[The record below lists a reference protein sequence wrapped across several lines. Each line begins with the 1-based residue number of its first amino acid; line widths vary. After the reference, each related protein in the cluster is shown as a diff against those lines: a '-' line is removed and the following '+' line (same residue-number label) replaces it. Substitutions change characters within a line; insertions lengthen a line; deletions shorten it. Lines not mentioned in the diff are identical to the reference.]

1 LILRKYL
8 AWLSSTATLLIL
20 GWMMIPKGFS
30 GIADWLAPVFG
41 PAFRPELYLAFLMFG
56 PSLTYTPLLLVWV
69 AAGVVGGFF
78 SRGVWRS
85 VAAASMETVTVI
97 LVMIGSGLM
106 IVTSLGGFGS
116 ITGGF
121 SGLSIPPPPP
131 GLGLGD
137 IVNAPMI
144 GQIISAVTS
153 GGSINPVSI
162 VEILLVNFAVNR
174 VIHTVSFAASGV
186 LFSKLFQK
194 LPHRQP
200 VLTTPVYAPI
210 PAPAPA
216 AASLPT
222 PLPGQQLV
230 PSPAQPPLAEKQN
243 SMPQKSAST
252 SIPPA
257 PLAQGDAE
265 PTKREPASTPTLE
278 IRKKDEKTQKQEDS
292 GESSSGQS
300 AAKVAVV
307 ILILALSFST
317 LLTPAGPAHIL
328 QSSTSNGQPLGEQ
341 LMLNLQKD
349 GTLKMSYST
358 NLTSLPSGIPSDYRL
373 EEFQG
378 LAGAFIFAFNGS
390 IDLGQNGS
398 GGSGGQLSTI
408 ASLLPPNGFL
418 AVYGGVDPST
428 GKARA
433 DKLASDFQ
441 QAFGVTETSVVNM
454 MLPSFGGSGG
464 NMYLAIYQGDGT
476 VGSVGNKILNLV
488 QTTGVGS
495 VLSSPRVFVSSF
507 GAEAG
512 FLNINFQNSTATP
525 SLTPGVQI
533 SADLTQWGNFY
544 GRGTFTLGVREILG
558 SQGVIG
564 PSSTAG
570 TTSVQ
575 LGFPANSTVITYW
588 PSNATLDTTL
598 DQLSYSMNATSTPV
612 SDVYVTF
619 TNVFPRKI
627 EVSRTLDPA
636 SPVSSGTVLTE
647 HVTVTNEGNESIQ
660 GAVASEIRLFQ
671 AYPTLKLLSAS
682 ENVSLGDIAPQST
695 AQASVLFKVTSDG
708 VYTMPGTVISY
719 IDQGQ
724 VISKTAGTIYLR
736 ATFSARGYA
745 EALIQATAPYSYLF
759 LFLAVLPLIIQ
770 IPRSLGKRKAQAGSR
785 PVQAKAQKGQ
795 SQDW

>member
-1 LILRKYL
+1 
-8 AWLSSTATLLIL
+8 
-20 GWMMIPKGFS
+20 MIPKGFG

-69 AAGVVGGFF
+69 AAGIVGGFF

-85 VAAASMETVTVI
+85 VAAASMETVTII

-106 IVTSLGGFGS
+106 IVTSPGGFGS

-153 GGSINPVSI
+153 GGSINPISI

-216 AASLPT
+216 AAPLT

-230 PSPAQPPLAEKQN
+230 PAPAQPPIPEKRE
-243 SMPQKSAST
+243 SMPQKSAATST
-252 SIPPA
+252 PPA
-257 PLAQGDAE
+257 PEVQGDVE
-265 PTKREPASTPTLE
+265 PTKREPASTSTLE

-292 GESSSGQS
+292 GDSSPGQS

-307 ILILALSFST
+307 LFILALSLST
-317 LLTPAGPAHIL
+317 LLTSAGPAHIL
-328 QSSTSNGQPLGEQ
+328 QASASNGQPIGEQ
-341 LMLNLQKD
+341 LILDLQKD
-349 GTLKMSYST
+349 GILKMSYST

-398 GGSGGQLSTI
+398 GGGGGQLSMI

-476 VGSVGNKILNLV
+476 VGSVGNNILNLV

-512 FLNINFQNSTATP
+512 FLNINFQNSTGTP
-525 SLTPGVQI
+525 SLTPGAQI

-564 PSSTAG
+564 PSLTAG

-575 LGFPANSTVITYW
+575 LGFPADSTVITYW
-588 PSNATLDTTL
+588 PSNATLDTRQG
-598 DQLSYSMNATSTPV
+598 QLSYSMNVMSTPV
-612 SDVYVTF
+612 ADVYVTF
-619 TNVFPRKI
+619 TNVFPQKI

-636 SPVSSGTVLTE
+636 SPVSSGTVVTE
-647 HVTVTNEGNESIQ
+647 HITVTNEGNESIQ
-660 GAVASEIRLFQ
+660 GAVAS
-671 AYPTLKLLSAS
+671 
-682 ENVSLGDIAPQST
+682 
-695 AQASVLFKVTSDG
+695 
-708 VYTMPGTVISY
+708 
-719 IDQGQ
+719 
-724 VISKTAGTIYLR
+724 
-736 ATFSARGYA
+736 
-745 EALIQATAPYSYLF
+745 
-759 LFLAVLPLIIQ
+759 
-770 IPRSLGKRKAQAGSR
+770 
-785 PVQAKAQKGQ
+785 
-795 SQDW
+795 